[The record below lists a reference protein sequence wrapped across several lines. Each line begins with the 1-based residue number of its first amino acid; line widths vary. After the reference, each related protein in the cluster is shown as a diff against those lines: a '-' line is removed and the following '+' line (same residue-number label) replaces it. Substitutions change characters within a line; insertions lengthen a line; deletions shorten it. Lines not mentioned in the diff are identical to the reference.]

1 MPATRPSV
9 RREPARDPAN
19 SPPAADVH
27 PHPTRRPVQRI
38 AILTLCALGACAD
51 TTKPRT
57 IDTKREIQVA
67 DTDLQLRATQQQRF
81 GLRPMGATNAAPG
94 ANAPAANDTPE
105 LKWTL
110 PKGWTE
116 KPTSNLRQANFQ
128 VAGDPKAECYMT
140 MLGGEGGGL
149 AANLNR
155 WRTQMHQPAYTAEE
169 LAALPTIELFGRP
182 ATFVD
187 ISGDFTGMNAT
198 EKLTGQRLVGLALV
212 EPGGSVFLKMT
223 GPANVVGEQLDA
235 FKALAKSFHLE
246 ARARDPHA
254 GLDPHAGVD
263 MGDGSMKPPP
273 PSGTTSTENRAN
285 GIAWTPP
292 AGWTRAPDR
301 STRVCSYMVD
311 GKDDLQCY
319 ITVLAGDAGGALANV
334 NRWRKQL
341 GRDDLTQADLA
352 ALPQGKMLGVPAV
365 LVEIPGK
372 ASADSTTADDALL
385 LGAVCVR
392 PRDSVFVKLSGPS
405 ARVAAQRESFRAFC
419 ASLVEAP

>member
-1 MPATRPSV
+1 MPAHRPYA
-9 RREPARDPAN
+9 RATPAQVPSN
-19 SPPAADVH
+19 SPAAADVH
-27 PHPTRRPVQRI
+27 PLLPRLPVHRL
-38 AILTLCALGACAD
+38 ALFTFLALGACND

-81 GLRPMGATNAAPG
+81 GLRPMGPASTTPG
-94 ANAPAANDTPE
+94 ANTPPADDTPA
-105 LKWTL
+105 LKWNL
-110 PKGWTE
+110 PPGWTE
-116 KPTSNLRQANFQ
+116 KPASAMRQANFQ
-128 VAGDPKAECYMT
+128 VPGDPKAECYMT

-155 WRTQMHQPAYTAEE
+155 WRTQMHQPAYTADE
-169 LAALPTIELFGRP
+169 LAKLPTLELFGRP

-223 GPANVVGEQLDA
+223 GPANVVGDQLEA
-235 FKALAKSFHLE
+235 FKQLASSFHLE

-254 GLDPHAGVD
+254 AVDPHANVD

-273 PSGTTSTENRAN
+273 PSGTTSTVNRGS